1 MQIIFNYFYS
11 IGSSKTPASLKV
23 FTTGKSLFFH
33 LFIYSKFFAKE
44 QFFNC
49 CTIWFS
55 LQNGVER
62 AEFLL
67 KQALY
72 EDERGRPDDAL
83 PLYTDAAE
91 LCIRTVSFLM
101 ICFLERYF
109 ILILV
114 IFRMNKTMPKKPSS
128 RPLFSLK

>member
-1 MQIIFNYFYS
+1 METCSF
-11 IGSSKTPASLKV
+11 L
-23 FTTGKSLFFH
+23 L
-33 LFIYSKFFAKE
+33 
-44 QFFNC
+44 
-49 CTIWFS
+49 

-91 LCIRTVSFLM
+91 LCIKTVSCLDY
-101 ICFLERYF
+101 IY
-109 ILILV
+109 ILGLHYN
-114 IFRMNKTMPKKPSS
+114 MYE
-128 RPLFSLK
+128 

>member
-1 MQIIFNYFYS
+1 ME
-11 IGSSKTPASLKV
+11 T
-23 FTTGKSLFFH
+23 
-33 LFIYSKFFAKE
+33 
-44 QFFNC
+44 
-49 CTIWFS
+49 CTFLL

-91 LCIRTVSFLM
+91 LCIKTVSCLDY
-101 ICFLERYF
+101 ITCTLLSLHYF
-109 ILILV
+109 
-114 IFRMNKTMPKKPSS
+114 MDWA
-128 RPLFSLK
+128 